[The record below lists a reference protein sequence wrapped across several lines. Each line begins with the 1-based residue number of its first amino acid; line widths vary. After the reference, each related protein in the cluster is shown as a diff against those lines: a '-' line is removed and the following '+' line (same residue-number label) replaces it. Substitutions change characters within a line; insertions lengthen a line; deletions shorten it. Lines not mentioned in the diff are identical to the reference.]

1 MSTHIQL
8 GDITI
13 EVVQKSIKNLHLTV
27 HPPDGRVRIA
37 APLHLDADTIRIYA
51 ISKLE
56 WIKKHRKKLQEQ
68 PREAPRDFVERESH
82 YVWGKRYLL
91 EVIEADAPPTV
102 ELRHGKLVLTV
113 RPGTDAARR
122 EALLAAWYRGLV
134 KEAIPPLI
142 AKWERRLGVSVAGFH
157 VRHMKTKWGSCTPAA
172 HTIRLNTE
180 LAKKPPACLEY
191 VVVHEM
197 VHLLEASHNQRFHAL
212 MDHHLPTWPHQ
223 RDALN
228 QLPIRHEEWAY

>member
-1 MSTHIQL
+1 MPTQIQL

-13 EVVQKSIKNLHLTV
+13 EVVQKPIKNLHLTV

-51 ISKLE
+51 ISKLD
-56 WIKKHRKKLQEQ
+56 WIKKHRRKFQEQ

-91 EVIEADAPPTV
+91 EVIEADAPPAV
-102 ELRHGKLVLTV
+102 ELRHGKLRLTV

-122 EALLAAWYRGLV
+122 EAVLAAWYRGLL

-142 AKWERRLGVSVAGFH
+142 AKWEPRLGVSVAGFY
-157 VRHMKTKWGSCTPAA
+157 VRHMKTRWGSCTPAA
-172 HTIRLNTE
+172 RTIRINTE

-191 VVVHEM
+191 IVVHEL
-197 VHLLEASHNQRFHAL
+197 VHLLEPSHNKRFHAL
-212 MDHHLPTWPHQ
+212 MDHHLPTWPHH
-223 RDALN
+223 RETLN
-228 QLPIRHEEWAY
+228 RLPIRYEDWRY

>member
-1 MSTHIQL
+1 MATQIQL

-13 EVVQKSIKNLHLTV
+13 EVVQKKIKNLHLTV

-51 ISKLE
+51 ISKLD
-56 WIKKHRKKLQEQ
+56 WIKKHRRKIQEQ
-68 PREAPRDFVERESH
+68 PREAPRDFLDRESH

-91 EVIEADAPPTV
+91 EVIEEDTPPAV
-102 ELRHGKLVLTV
+102 QLGHGKLRLTL
-113 RPGTDAARR
+113 RPGINTARR
-122 EALLAAWYRGLV
+122 EAILAAWYRNLL

-142 AKWERRLGVSVAGFH
+142 AAWEPRLGVSVAGFS
-157 VRHMKTKWGSCTPAA
+157 VRHMKTKWGSCTPATR
-172 HTIRLNTE
+172 TIRLNTE

-197 VHLLEASHNQRFHAL
+197 VHLLEPSHNKRFHAL
-212 MDHHLPTWPHQ
+212 MDHHLPTWPHLL
-223 RDALN
+223 DTLN